1 MSSQNLVYNE
11 FREDTFFVKQDNKL
25 DGISY
30 GVARITKKHLKT
42 LIQCVNLI
50 VMKYRFRHSKLHI
63 RLEHI
68 LLPRLIEIKFITN
81 INKIEKFGIE
91 ISKSNQT
98 DILLGL
104 DSFRI
109 QRLLSKRGIEFIEQ
123 RRIVIILR
131 GIKFTEF
138 ISKIGDYKNESPFE
152 MNYEKD

>member
-1 MSSQNLVYNE
+1 MSSQNLVYND
-11 FREDTFFVKQDNKL
+11 FNDDTFFVKQDNKL

-30 GVARITKKHLKT
+30 GVARMTKKHLKT
-42 LIQCVNLI
+42 LIQCVKLI
-50 VMKYRFRHSKLHI
+50 VVKYRFRHSKLHI

-68 LLPRLIEIKFITN
+68 LLPRLYEIKYITN
-81 INKIEKFGIE
+81 INKIDKLGIE

-109 QRLLSKRGIEFIEQ
+109 QRLLSKKGIEFIDQ
-123 RRIVIILR
+123 RRIVIILKE
-131 GIKFTEF
+131 IKFTEF
-138 ISKIGDYKNESPFE
+138 KSRIGDYENGSPFE